1 MRRNLKFL
9 IIIIAIITCG
19 IFSACET
26 YSDSA
31 SETCSDSVCE
41 TYSDSASETD
51 SDIVESSNESE
62 YIENPT
68 AQIFSIED
76 REQGYAITE
85 LLQPDVAIED
95 GCLVIPSEI
104 DGKNV
109 VEVKSLVLG
118 VDKEDKTLSVLPQVE
133 HVVIPSTV
141 VKIGEYAFA
150 GMRKLISVDFIDE
163 SGLDEIGERAFFNC
177 VALETCN
184 LPQSVKIIGGMAFAG
199 CRSITAF
206 NVTQNVESIGI
217 GCFASAGIDT
227 FSVESGN
234 SYYTTYDGVLYNYNK
249 MALVAY
255 PKNKNATSFTVP
267 ETVDFIAAYAFC
279 GSNLTSVDLAYA
291 GVVCSYA
298 FKDCEN
304 LENIVGQHVDA
315 TDESAFEGTLWH
327 KVNSTKTFFKIGRV
341 LFKYNGKSKTLD
353 LREYVQIKD
362 YAFSPIENGKY
373 LLNTTLEEVTLGYR
387 TRRIDEKTFAKCMAL
402 TSIRIINDSSIY
414 INERAF
420 DGLSESLKVYVPLS
434 TVETYQDKFGK
445 EDLFAPISSIVE
457 FYYNGVKIGED
468 TAYLGEIFTTDI
480 EPEVPIGSVFFSWYL
495 TEDFSVPLVGTVFA
509 SLDERVCAYAK
520 VDERD
525 YIIVYHYLIGNM
537 IECRLYAYG
546 DKIVLSQPSVEG
558 YIFLGWYWDKEYQNP
573 VTEDDLVGI
582 YGDLDFY
589 AKWQIVE

>member
-19 IFSACET
+19 IFSA
-26 YSDSA
+26 
-31 SETCSDSVCE
+31 CE

-85 LLQPDVAIED
+85 LLQPNVAIED

-118 VDKEDKTLSVLPQVE
+118 VDKEDETLSVLPQVE

-163 SGLDEIGERAFFNC
+163 SGLEEIGERAFFNC

-234 SYYTTYDGVLYNYNK
+234 SYYTIYDGVLYNYNK
-249 MALVAY
+249 TVLVAY
-255 PKNKNATSFTVP
+255 PKNKSASSFTVLD
-267 ETVDFIAAYAFC
+267 TVNWISAYAFC
-279 GSNLTSVDLAYA
+279 GSNLTSIDLTTTQ
-291 GVVCSYA
+291 VINEFA

-304 LENIVGQHVDA
+304 LENIVGQHVVTA
-315 TDESAFEGTLWH
+315 DESAFEDTLWYSA
-327 KVNSTKTFFKIGRV
+327 NYNNEYFGIGIV
-341 LFKYNGKSKTLD
+341 LFRYNGNSETVD
-353 LREYVQIKD
+353 LREYARIKD
-362 YAFSPIENGKY
+362 YAFLKIENGEY
-373 LLNTTLEEVTLGYR
+373 LPNVTLKEVILGVR
-387 TRRIDEKTFAKCMAL
+387 INIIDENTFANCTAL
-402 TSIRIINDSSIY
+402 TSIRIINESSIY

-434 TVETYQDKFGK
+434 TVETYQDEFGK
-445 EDLFAPISSIVE
+445 EDLFTPISSTVE
-457 FYYNGVKIGED
+457 FYYNGVKVGEE
-468 TAYLGEIFTTDI
+468 TAYWGEIFTTDI
-480 EPEVPIGSVFFSWYL
+480 EPEVAIGSVFISWYL

-509 SLDERVCAYAK
+509 SLDESVCAYAK
-520 VDERD
+520 TVERE
-525 YIIVYHYLIGNM
+525 YKIIYNYVIQGNPFELQHYV
-537 IECRLYAYG
+537 YG
-546 DKIVLSQPSVEG
+546 DKIVLPQPSAIG
-558 YIFLGWYWDKEYQNP
+558 YIFLGWYWDKEYQTP

>member
-31 SETCSDSVCE
+31 SET
-41 TYSDSASETD
+41 D
-51 SDIVESSNESE
+51 SDIVKSSNESE

-104 DGKNV
+104 DGKNI

-118 VDKEDKTLSVLPQVE
+118 VDKEDETLSVLPQVE

-163 SGLDEIGERAFFNC
+163 SGLEEIGERAFFNC

-234 SYYTTYDGVLYNYNK
+234 GYYTNYDGVLYNYNK
-249 MALVAY
+249 TVLVAY
-255 PKNKNATSFTVP
+255 PKNKSASSFTVLD
-267 ETVDFIAAYAFC
+267 TVNWISAYAFC
-279 GSNLTSVDLAYA
+279 GSNLTSIDLTTTQ
-291 GVVCSYA
+291 VINEFA

-304 LENIVGQHVDA
+304 LENIVGQHVVTA
-315 TDESAFEGTLWH
+315 DESAFEDTLWYSE
-327 KVNSTKTFFKIGRV
+327 NYNNEYFGIGIV
-341 LFKYNGKSKTLD
+341 LFRYNGNSETVD
-353 LREYVQIKD
+353 LREYARIKD
-362 YAFSPIENGKY
+362 YAFLKIENGEY
-373 LLNTTLEEVTLGYR
+373 LPNVTLKEVILGVR
-387 TRRIDEKTFAKCMAL
+387 INIIDENTFANCTAL
-402 TSIRIINDSSIY
+402 TSIRIINESSIY

-434 TVETYQDKFGK
+434 TVETYQDEFGK
-445 EDLFAPISSIVE
+445 EDLFTPISSTVE
-457 FYYNGVKIGED
+457 FYYNGVKVGEE
-468 TAYLGEIFTTDI
+468 TAYWGEIFTTDI
-480 EPEVPIGSVFFSWYL
+480 EPEVAIGSVFISWYL

-509 SLDERVCAYAK
+509 SLDESVCAYAK
-520 VDERD
+520 TVERK
-525 YIIVYHYLIGNM
+525 YKIIYNYVIRGNPFELQHYV
-537 IECRLYAYG
+537 YG
-546 DKIVLSQPSVEG
+546 DKIVLPQPSAIG